1 MNEAAL
7 LVEYKMVDLRRSPH
21 YVPIG
26 VWVLGPG
33 PGFDLLIRFLPG
45 NEEQQAD
52 TDQIIPR
59 MIEYGMRAIPEGFL
73 EFHQESLSSYRG
85 MRGEIVKTDE
95 FTSLKACASFILKQ
109 IEAGEIV

>member
-1 MNEAAL
+1 MKL
-7 LVEYKMVDLRRSPH
+7 RYMVEYKMVDLRRSPH

-33 PGFDLLIRFLPG
+33 PGFDLLTRFLPG

-59 MIEYGMRAIPEGFL
+59 MIEHGMRAIPEGFL
-73 EFHQESLSSYRG
+73 EYYQETLSTYRG
-85 MRGEIVKTDE
+85 MRGEIVETDE
-95 FTSLKACASFILKQ
+95 FHSAEASASFILKQ
-109 IEAGEIV
+109 IEAGEIL